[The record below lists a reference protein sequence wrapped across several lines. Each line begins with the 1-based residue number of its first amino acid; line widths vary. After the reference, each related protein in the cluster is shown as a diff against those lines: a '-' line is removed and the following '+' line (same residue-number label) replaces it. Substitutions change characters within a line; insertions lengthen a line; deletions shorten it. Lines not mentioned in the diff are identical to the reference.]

1 MNKYCLT
8 LLSIFA
14 LVTLSTAQDK
24 VPLDTLLKRA
34 TNISASGNIVEATR
48 LLLEVQKLAELEKNE
63 RILCKMQ
70 LAMAKIGLISEN
82 NAGAEEALVHAQQ
95 HCSACGDSAGIAK
108 IYFLK
113 SIMHMK
119 YNHPDSS
126 IPLIK
131 ESARIYMNLQ
141 DTISAANAKAKL
153 GNVLERMGKY
163 KEAQPYYLEYYEV
176 AKKDKNSFAYLT
188 SNIYLVGNY
197 TYLLNAERA
206 AFHNN
211 IVKELARQQKAKYE
225 YAQSLRYDAV
235 IAEVKGDFKEAYNA
249 FIKYNTYFEDTLMN
263 EQNLKQTEA
272 FKAKF
277 ESEKKENQIALQ
289 NAELSKANIRFW
301 VLFGGLGL
309 AILVGAML
317 FGLTRQLRKRNREK
331 EFLIKEIHH
340 RVKNNLQILSSLL
353 YLQSRKITDEVALD
367 AVRAGQNR
375 VDAIGLM
382 HQKLYMGENIAQ
394 IEMQD
399 YLIQFGQNLI
409 DAMGADEN
417 QIHIRYEMQPIFLDV
432 DHAIPLGLIINELAT
447 NSIKY
452 AFPDQQQGEITIA
465 LNWDAQKRLCLEV
478 RDNGVGISSDQE
490 QKNSTK
496 FGAQLIEIL
505 SKKLNGKIE
514 TMQLDQGYG
523 TRIVFEKWEK

>member
-1 MNKYCLT
+1 MKKYCLILHFIFT
-8 LLSIFA
+8 LI
-14 LVTLSTAQDK
+14 TLSTAQDK
-24 VPLDTLLKRA
+24 VPLDTLLKQA
-34 TNISASGNIVEATR
+34 NNVSASGNIVEATR
-48 LLLEVQKLAELEKNE
+48 LLLEVQKVAELEKNE

-82 NAGAEEALVHAQQ
+82 NSGVEEALVQAQK
-95 HCSACGDSAGIAK
+95 HCSACGDSAGIARL
-108 IYFLK
+108 YLMK
-113 SIMHMK
+113 SILYMK

-126 IPLIK
+126 IPWIK

-141 DTISAANAKAKL
+141 DTIAAANAKAKL
-153 GNVLERMGKY
+153 GNVLERIGKY

-176 AKKDKNSFAYLT
+176 AKKGKDLRAYLT

-197 TYLLNAERA
+197 TYLLNAEKA

-211 IVKELARQQKAKYE
+211 IVKELSRKQQANYE
-225 YAQSLRYDAV
+225 YAQALRYDAT
-235 IAEVKGDFKEAYNA
+235 IAEVKGDYEAAFNA
-249 FIKYNTYFEDTLMN
+249 MIVYSHYYEDTLMN
-263 EQNLKQTEA
+263 EQALKQSEE

-309 AILVGAML
+309 AILVGAIL

-353 YLQSRKITDEVALD
+353 YLQSRKITDDAALD
-367 AVRAGQNR
+367 AVRAGQSR

-382 HQKLYMGENIAQ
+382 HQKLYMGDNIAQ

-399 YLIQFGQNLI
+399 YLVQFGQNLM

-417 QIHIRYEMQPIFLDV
+417 QIQIRYEMQPIYLDV
-432 DHAIPLGLIINELAT
+432 DQAIPLGLIINELAT

-465 LNWDAQKRLCLEV
+465 LYWDAQKRLCLEV

-514 TMQLDQGYG
+514 TMQLEQGYG